1 MNDYIYNPVG
11 YKYLEKEEGKEELQ
25 KEINKIKSISNEK
38 FSLTEDDYIGLA
50 YLSIISKA
58 NLRELSYQMLTEKL
72 QITEMLIVV
81 AKELIGNK
89 SELTIAGKFYKT
101 TIDSQQLIL
110 HIYSR
115 LLSFFKRKCG
125 YEICLIVHTKYYY
138 GDSYL
143 PKRQAFI
150 NLFPAGKTS
159 LPPKPTKP
167 AIEILERI
175 KEIIA
180 EEQKDC
186 TPQKASL
193 AILVPAIYRIIAKK
207 RTTDSPTK
215 LAAFIYDIIVQMG
228 RIEQVERND
237 KQKYDY
243 LKRYFNTARKDIADK
258 EQNT

>member
-1 MNDYIYNPVG
+1 MNDYIYNPEG
-11 YKYLEKEEGKEELQ
+11 YKYLETEEGKEELQ

-38 FSLTEDDYIGLA
+38 FSLTEDDYIDLA
-50 YLSIISKA
+50 HLSIISKA
-58 NLRELSYQMLTEKL
+58 NLKELSYQMLTEKL
-72 QITEMLIVV
+72 QMTEMLIVV

-89 SELTIAGKFYKT
+89 SELTIAGNSCKT

-125 YEICLIVHTKYYY
+125 YEICLIVRTKYYY

-150 NLFPAGKTS
+150 NLFPTEKPF

-175 KEIIA
+175 KETIV
-180 EEQKDC
+180 EEQKNC
-186 TPQKASL
+186 KSFKTSL
-193 AILVPAIYRIIAKK
+193 AILVPTIYRIIVKK
-207 RTTDSPTK
+207 TTTDSTLK

-243 LKRYFNTARKDIADK
+243 LKRYFNTVRKDIADK